1 MRRVLTVLATGT
13 VLMPL
18 VACGSESSRD
28 PSTASP
34 PPPAVSPSA
43 VTPPAV
49 PPSVVSPSAGE
60 SPATTPTSTAVGSG
74 TPTATKLPSATP
86 PAPPGSGELPGELP
100 HGNRKLT
107 GVVERAGDCTLL
119 RVGDR
124 LWGLTGSPVQGLR
137 AAERVT
143 VQGQITTAGGGCAE
157 AGATRSMVVRR
168 VTRS

>member
-1 MRRVLTVLATGT
+1 VRRVLTVLATGT

-18 VACGSESSRD
+18 VACGSEPGRD
-28 PSTASP
+28 PSAARPSSP
-34 PPPAVSPSA
+34 PPAASPSA
-43 VTPPAV
+43 VPPSAV
-49 PPSVVSPSAGE
+49 PPSAPE
-60 SPATTPTSTAVGSG
+60 SPATTLTPGAAGSAK
-74 TPTATKLPSATP
+74 PTATKRPSATP
-86 PAPPGSGELPGELP
+86 PAPPDSGELPGELP

-124 LWGLTGSPVQGLR
+124 LWGLTGSPVKGLR

>member
-1 MRRVLTVLATGT
+1 MTPT
-13 VLMPL
+13 
-18 VACGSESSRD
+18 
-28 PSTASP
+28 
-34 PPPAVSPSA
+34 AVS
-43 VTPPAV
+43 
-49 PPSVVSPSAGE
+49 PSVVSPSAGE

-74 TPTATKLPSATP
+74 TPTATN
-86 PAPPGSGELPGELP
+86 PPGSDELPGELP

-124 LWGLTGSPVQGLR
+124 LWGLTGGPVQGLR
-137 AAERVT
+137 AADRVT